1 MYSYLKKSKAFC
13 LNLIDRFELVILNS
27 FLTIVS
33 LGQTI
38 IITKFLSQEDY
49 GIYGFYLTLSHFI
62 YVFGNWGY
70 VTWGTHAIASDV
82 PNKTKIYLSIMSSRI
97 LTCSSAFLVL
107 IAYIF
112 LVLNIGNITVFIA
125 FFIYSTSLMLSPEI
139 LFIADNRIKNMVII
153 NLCVKGIY
161 IIFLLG
167 FLLSFDL
174 SPNVIFLL
182 FSILM
187 ISSSL
192 MLLYFTS
199 LKISIKNL
207 ISKITIKPIS
217 ESYPNFLIT
226 IFSFIFAS
234 APLILAGS
242 YMEKEYFSVLYASF
256 TIIKMLQTV
265 YHPMIQRIIPR
276 LNRLSV
282 QRSKVFYAIKNDL
295 VSALIFSIT
304 CCIIIWF
311 TAPVI
316 VNVIFSSK
324 YLGLRDALVL
334 FSIALIPGLLS
345 TILVTQVAI
354 YLDIIRQAYTA
365 IGLSCVIIFLILF
378 INISN
383 LDAYIVIK
391 SMILGEWIL
400 FLTMIILVYIRAFSK
415 PCISND

>member
-1 MYSYLKKSKAFC
+1 MYSYLKKSKAFY
-13 LNLIDRFELVILNS
+13 LNLINRFELVILNS

-82 PNKTKIYLSIMSSRI
+82 SNKTKIYLSIMSSRV
-97 LTCSSAFLVL
+97 LTCSSAFLAL

-112 LVLNIGNITVFIA
+112 LVLNIGNTTVFIA

-167 FLLSFDL
+167 FLLTFDL
-174 SPNVIFLL
+174 SPHVIFLL

-207 ISKITIKPIS
+207 ISKITIKPIRK
-217 ESYPNFLIT
+217 SYPNFLIT

-282 QRSKVFYAIKNDL
+282 QRNKIFYAIKNDL

-304 CCIIIWF
+304 CCIIIWL

-324 YLGLRDALVL
+324 YFGLRDALVL

-354 YLDIIRQAYTA
+354 YLEIIRQAYTA

-400 FLTMIILVYIRAFSK
+400 FLIMILLVYIRAFSK
-415 PCISND
+415 SYISND